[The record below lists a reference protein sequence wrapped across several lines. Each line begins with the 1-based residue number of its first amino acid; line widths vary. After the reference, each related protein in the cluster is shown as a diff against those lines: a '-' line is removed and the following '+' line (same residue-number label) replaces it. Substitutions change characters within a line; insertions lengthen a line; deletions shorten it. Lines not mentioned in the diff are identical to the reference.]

1 MSKKKLKTY
10 KGFIRDLVYNNPRA
24 DRQFP
29 DDELSQECVERF
41 MIDDTLNRNK
51 NDKLPKTTKVC

>member
-1 MSKKKLKTY
+1 MTKKKGKTY

-29 DDELSQECVERF
+29 DDDDEPSQDEYDRL
-41 MIDDTLNRNK
+41 MLYDTQKKKQYK
-51 NDKLPKTTKVC
+51 ND

>member
-1 MSKKKLKTY
+1 MSKKKGKTY

-29 DDELSQECVERF
+29 DDEPSQDEYDRL
-41 MIDDTLNRNK
+41 MLYDTKKRNK
-51 NDKLPKTTKVC
+51 ND